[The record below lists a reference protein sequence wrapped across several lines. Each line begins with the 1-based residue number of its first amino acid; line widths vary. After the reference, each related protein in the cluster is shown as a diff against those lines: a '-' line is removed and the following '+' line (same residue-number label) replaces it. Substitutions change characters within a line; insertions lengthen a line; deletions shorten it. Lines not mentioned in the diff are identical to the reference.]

1 MNQTLEREAVAVM
14 DAVSAASETAAT
26 QLVDETS
33 QPVYSEDAGTLN
45 WKQAGRHALMNTRKV
60 VHNRAYNQLYMR
72 TFPARD
78 AGAERL
84 ARMRRTPR

>member
-14 DAVSAASETAAT
+14 EAAVAVEDTATT
-26 QLVDETS
+26 QLVDEGS
-33 QPVYSEDAGTLN
+33 QTFSTEDTGTLS

-60 VHNRAYNQLYMR
+60 VHNRANNQLYMR
-72 TFPARD
+72 TAPARD